1 MGNPELTAQ
10 IRNPGGPWDLRL
22 ASEVGQ
28 PCGTGPDPWGLRSL
42 RTVRVGVE
50 VLDSQRVAEG
60 GGWCGKSLPTSR
72 VGKHHSFGALSA
84 FTCESTAS
92 KFLPKT
98 ITIRNSHSAW
108 DNTHPSRG

>member
-50 VLDSQRVAEG
+50 VLDSQRQRVVVG
-60 GGWCGKSLPTSR
+60 VGKSSNIQGRQTSLIW
-72 VGKHHSFGALSA
+72 GPLSVY
-84 FTCESTAS
+84 
-92 KFLPKT
+92 L
-98 ITIRNSHSAW
+98 
-108 DNTHPSRG
+108 